1 MNEYII
7 FGNEVIL
14 MSDQENEE
22 QNTEAVSMATAL
34 DLQPPPPFDVEGDSS
49 LLAQRWKEWR
59 ERFVMY
65 TIAANIKDDA
75 QKHAALLYVA
85 GPSVHKI
92 FKTLQDTETDFK
104 TALEKLDEYFQP
116 QKNVI
121 YERYV
126 FKQTH
131 QTPGAGCSKAD

>member
-1 MNEYII
+1 M
-7 FGNEVIL
+7 
-14 MSDQENEE
+14 
-22 QNTEAVSMATAL
+22 L
-34 DLQPPPPFDVEGDSS
+34 DLKPPPPFDADGESS
-49 LLAQRWKEWR
+49 SRAQRWKEWR
-59 ERFVMY
+59 ERFTMY

-75 QKHAALLYVA
+75 QKRAVLLYVA

-92 FKTLQDTETDFK
+92 FKTLQDTGTDFK
-104 TALEKLDEYFQP
+104 TALEKLDEYFQS

-131 QTPGAGCSKAD
+131 PTPGESVYSYITRSSKRRE

>member
-1 MNEYII
+1 MLNP
-7 FGNEVIL
+7 
-14 MSDQENEE
+14 SEE
-22 QNTEAVSMATAL
+22 QEDTETIAMATML
-34 DLQPPPPFDVEGDSS
+34 DLKPPPPFDADGESS
-49 LLAQRWKEWR
+49 SRAQRWKEWR
-59 ERFVMY
+59 ERFTMY

-75 QKHAALLYVA
+75 QKRAVLLYVA

-92 FKTLQDTETDFK
+92 FKTLQDTGTDFK

-131 QTPGAGCSKAD
+131 PTPGESVDSYITRSSKRRE